1 MNIAQYIDHTLL
13 KPTAT
18 KNQIKKL
25 CKEAVKHGFYA
36 VCVNGCYVEY
46 VAELLSERPVKVAA
60 VVGFPLGA
68 MDTESKVF
76 EAKKCVENGADEID
90 MVINVS
96 LLKSGCYMKVAD
108 EIRLVKEAIG
118 DKKLKVILET
128 CYLNSEEIIVAS
140 QMVVS
145 GRADFVKTS
154 TGFGIGGAKL
164 VDVLLMKEVVGNLA
178 EIKASGGIKDYDT
191 AVSYIEA
198 GATRLG
204 TSSGIAIVTQKQ
216 PTDEHTY

>member
-25 CKEAVKHGFYA
+25 CKEAVQHGFYS

-46 VAELLSERPVKVAA
+46 VADLLSEQPVKVAA

-108 EIRLVKEAIG
+108 EIRLIKEAIG
-118 DKKLKVILET
+118 DKTLKVILET

-154 TGFGIGGAKL
+154 TGFGTGGAKL

-178 EIKASGGIKDYDT
+178 EIKASGGIKDFET
-191 AVSYIEA
+191 AVSFIEA

-204 TSSGIAIVTQKQ
+204 TSSGVAIVTKKQ
-216 PTDEHTY
+216 PTDEYTY

>member
-1 MNIAQYIDHTLL
+1 MNVAQYIDHTLL

-25 CKEAVKHGFYA
+25 CEEAVNHDFYS
-36 VCVNGCYVEY
+36 VCVNGCYVEFA
-46 VAELLSERPVKVAA
+46 AELLSKRPVKVAA

-145 GRADFVKTS
+145 GKADFVKTS

-178 EIKASGGIKDYDT
+178 EIKASGGIKDYET
-191 AVSYIEA
+191 AVKYIEA

-204 TSSGIAIVTQKQ
+204 TSSGVAIVTKRQ
-216 PTDEHTY
+216 PKDEHTY

>member
-1 MNIAQYIDHTLL
+1 MNVAQYIDHTLL

-25 CKEAVKHGFYA
+25 CEEAVKHDFYS
-36 VCVNGCYVEY
+36 VCVNGCYVEFA
-46 VAELLSERPVKVAA
+46 AELLSKRPVKVAA

-145 GRADFVKTS
+145 GKADFVKTS

-178 EIKASGGIKDYDT
+178 EIKASGGIKDYET
-191 AVSYIEA
+191 AVKYIEA

-204 TSSGIAIVTQKQ
+204 TSSGVAIVTKRQ
-216 PTDEHTY
+216 PKDEHTY

>member
-1 MNIAQYIDHTLL
+1 MNVAQYIDHTLL

-25 CKEAVKHGFYA
+25 CEEAVKHDFYS
-36 VCVNGCYVEY
+36 VCVNGCYVEFA
-46 VAELLSERPVKVAA
+46 AELLSKRSVKVAA

-145 GRADFVKTS
+145 GKADFVKTS

-178 EIKASGGIKDYDT
+178 EIKASGGIKDYET
-191 AVSYIEA
+191 AVKYIEA

-204 TSSGIAIVTQKQ
+204 TSSGVAIVTKRQ
-216 PTDEHTY
+216 PKDEHTY

>member
-18 KNQIKKL
+18 KDQVKELCEEAIKHQF
-25 CKEAVKHGFYA
+25 AA

-46 VAELLSERPVKVAA
+46 VSQLVKNHPIKVAA
-60 VVGFPLGA
+60 VIGFPLGA
-68 MDTESKVF
+68 MDTDSKVF

-118 DKKLKVILET
+118 ERTLKVILET

-164 VDVLLMKEVVGNLA
+164 VDVLLMKEVVGSLA
-178 EIKASGGIKDYDT
+178 EIKASGGIRDYGT

-204 TSSGIAIVTQKQ
+204 TSSGVSIVTQKQ
-216 PTDEHTY
+216 PTDEHSY

>member
-1 MNIAQYIDHTLL
+1 MNLAQYIDHTLL

-25 CKEAVKHGFYA
+25 CEEAVEHNFYS
-36 VCVNGCYVEY
+36 VCVNGCFVEY
-46 VAELLSERPVKVAA
+46 AADLLSERPVKVAA

-68 MDTESKVF
+68 MDTQSKIY
-76 EAKKCVENGADEID
+76 EAKKCIENGADEID

-96 LLKSGCYMKVAD
+96 LLKSGCYLKVAE
-108 EIRLVKEAIG
+108 EIRLIKEAIG

-145 GRADFVKTS
+145 GKADFVKTS
-154 TGFGIGGAKL
+154 TGFGTGGAKL
-164 VDVLLMKEVVGNLA
+164 VDVLLMKEVVGSLA
-178 EIKASGGIKDYDT
+178 EIKASGGIRDYDT
-191 AVSYIEA
+191 AMSYIEA

-204 TSSGIAIVTQKQ
+204 TSSGIAIVTKQ
-216 PTDEHTY
+216 TTDEHTY

>member
-18 KNQIKKL
+18 KSQIRQL
-25 CKEAVKHGFYA
+25 CEEAVKHQFYA
-36 VCVNGCYVEY
+36 VCVNGCYVTY
-46 VAELLSERPVKVAA
+46 VSELLKQQPVKVAA
-60 VVGFPLGA
+60 VIGFPLGA

-118 DKKLKVILET
+118 DKTLKVILET
-128 CYLNSEEIIVAS
+128 CYLSPEEIIVAS

-178 EIKASGGIKDYDT
+178 EIKASGGVRDYDT
-191 AVSYIEA
+191 ALNYVEA
-198 GATRLG
+198 GASRLG
-204 TSSGIAIVTQKQ
+204 TSSGIAIVTQIQ
-216 PTDEHTY
+216 STDEHTY

>member
-1 MNIAQYIDHTLL
+1 MNIAQYIDHTSL

-18 KNQIKKL
+18 KDQVKELCEEAIKH
-25 CKEAVKHGFYA
+25 EFAA

-46 VAELLSERPVKVAA
+46 VAELLRNHAVKVAA
-60 VVGFPLGA
+60 VIGFPLGA
-68 MDTESKVF
+68 MDTDSKVF

-108 EIRLVKEAIG
+108 EIRLIKEAIG
-118 DKKLKVILET
+118 DKTLKVILET
-128 CYLNSEEIIVAS
+128 CYLNSEEVIVAS

-154 TGFGIGGAKL
+154 TGFGPDGAKL
-164 VDVLLMKEVVGNLA
+164 VDVLLMKEVVGSLA
-178 EIKASGGIKDYDT
+178 EIKASGGIRDFDT
-191 AVSYIEA
+191 AINYIEA
-198 GATRLG
+198 GANRLG
-204 TSSGIAIVTQKQ
+204 TSSGVTIVTQKQ
-216 PTDEHTY
+216 PKDEHTY

>member
-1 MNIAQYIDHTLL
+1 MNL
-13 KPTAT
+13 
-18 KNQIKKL
+18 
-25 CKEAVKHGFYA
+25 
-36 VCVNGCYVEY
+36 
-46 VAELLSERPVKVAA
+46 
-60 VVGFPLGA
+60 
-68 MDTESKVF
+68 F

-118 DKKLKVILET
+118 DKKLKVIVET

-154 TGFGIGGAKL
+154 TGFGTGGAKL

-178 EIKASGGIKDYDT
+178 EIKASGGIRDYDT
-191 AVSYIEA
+191 ALSYINA